1 MRYLIVLAAI
11 ASALAASAT
20 ASAGGWATVGFAPLP
35 TGIGP
40 GDTWNPE
47 ITVLQHGVT
56 PLDGLTP
63 TVTIEGDAGAET
75 FTAIPTGEPGVYEAS
90 VVFPQ
95 EGSWGITIE
104 SGFGA
109 SNLTYGPVTITDGG
123 GAGAVGSD
131 DFPVLPLVAVLGGL
145 VLAAVAAFG
154 VLRQRRLTPAR

>member
-1 MRYLIVLAAI
+1 MRYLIVLAAV
-11 ASALAASAT
+11 ASALVAAAP

-40 GDTWNPE
+40 GDTWNPD

-56 PLDGLTP
+56 PLDGLT
-63 TVTIEGDAGAET
+63 
-75 FTAIPTGEPGVYEAS
+75 FTATPTGEPGVYEAA
-90 VVFPQ
+90 VVFPE

-123 GAGAVGSD
+123 GAGPVGSGD
-131 DFPVLPLVAVLGGL
+131 VPVLSLVAVLGGL
-145 VLAAVAAFG
+145 VLVAVAAFG

>member
-1 MRYLIVLAAI
+1 MRYLIVLAAV
-11 ASALAASAT
+11 ASALVLSAT

-35 TGIGP
+35 AGVGP

-63 TVTIEGDAGAET
+63 TVTISGDAGVET
-75 FTAIPTGEPGVYEAS
+75 FTATPTGKPGVYEAS
-90 VVFPQ
+90 VVFPE

-109 SNLTYGPVTITDGG
+109 GNLTYGPVSITDGG

-131 DFPVLPLVAVLGGL
+131 DFPLVPVLALLGGL
-145 VLAAVAAFG
+145 VLAAAAAFG
-154 VLRQRRLTPAR
+154 VVRQRRLTPAG

>member
-1 MRYLIVLAAI
+1 MRYLIVLAAV
-11 ASALAASAT
+11 ASALVAAAT
-20 ASAGGWATVGFAPLP
+20 ASAGGWATIGFAPLP

-56 PLDGLTP
+56 PVDGLTP

-75 FTAIPTGEPGVYEAS
+75 FTATPAGEPGVYEAS
-90 VVFPQ
+90 VVFPE

-123 GAGAVGSD
+123 AGALGFD

-145 VLAAVAAFG
+145 VLAALAAFG
-154 VLRQRRLTPAR
+154 VLRQRRLNPAR